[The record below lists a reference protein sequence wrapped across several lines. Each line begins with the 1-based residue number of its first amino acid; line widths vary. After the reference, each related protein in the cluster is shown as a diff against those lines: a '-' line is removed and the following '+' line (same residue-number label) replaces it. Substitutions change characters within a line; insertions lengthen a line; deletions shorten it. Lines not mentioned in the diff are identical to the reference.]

1 MPQEERVEVNGRVR
15 RKAVFEDNSEVEDED
30 SNDEDDEVILLVGEK
45 V

>member
-1 MPQEERVEVNGRVR
+1 MEVNGRVR